1 MFKSGD
7 QVGSWNGSSRRSMPK
22 AMAVLAD
29 GLRRPDV
36 TLLLLKMLPYET
48 TPDAIAAF
56 KAKGLDPVVR

>member
-1 MFKSGD
+1 
-7 QVGSWNGSSRRSMPK
+7 
-22 AMAVLAD
+22 MAVLAD

-48 TPDAIAAF
+48 TPDAIAAC